1 LARLSHPKSINPLTS
16 IGGDNGWFDYDF
28 LWEIRGIIDKLIG
41 GVGLKRGQRDACD
54 LRTGD
59 CVYFWKV
66 VNLKVNERL
75 LLFAQMKPSG
85 KAWLEFK
92 INENQ
97 LIQSTY
103 FYPKGVWGRLY
114 WYGLIPL
121 HYLVFNNMIKNIIKK
136 AKNL

>member
-1 LARLSHPKSINPLTS
+1 LARLSHPKSINPLPLSGAITVGL
-16 IGGDNGWFDYDF
+16 IMIF

-75 LLFAQMKPSG
+75 LLFAQMKLS

-103 FYPKGVWGRLY
+103 FYPKGV
-114 WYGLIPL
+114 
-121 HYLVFNNMIKNIIKK
+121 
-136 AKNL
+136 